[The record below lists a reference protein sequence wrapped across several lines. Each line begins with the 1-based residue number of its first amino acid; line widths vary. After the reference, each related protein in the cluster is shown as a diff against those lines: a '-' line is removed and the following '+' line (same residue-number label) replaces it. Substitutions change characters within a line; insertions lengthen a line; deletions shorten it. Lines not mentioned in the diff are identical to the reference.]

1 MPGLIL
7 FIISAL
13 ISFSASAS
21 VVIMGTR
28 VIYPEQKKSINVQL
42 HNGENSPSLVQPC
55 TDPQVS
61 LIFLCTGYPVTVI
74 IQVIVNKR
82 GRYTRLPLCR

>member
-42 HNGENSPSLVQPC
+42 HNGENSPSLVQA
-55 TDPQVS
+55 
-61 LIFLCTGYPVTVI
+61 
-74 IQVIVNKR
+74 
-82 GRYTRLPLCR
+82 

>member
-28 VIYPEQKKSINVQL
+28 VIYPEQKKVLMFSSIMEKT
-42 HNGENSPSLVQPC
+42 H
-55 TDPQVS
+55 
-61 LIFLCTGYPVTVI
+61 
-74 IQVIVNKR
+74 R
-82 GRYTRLPLCR
+82 R